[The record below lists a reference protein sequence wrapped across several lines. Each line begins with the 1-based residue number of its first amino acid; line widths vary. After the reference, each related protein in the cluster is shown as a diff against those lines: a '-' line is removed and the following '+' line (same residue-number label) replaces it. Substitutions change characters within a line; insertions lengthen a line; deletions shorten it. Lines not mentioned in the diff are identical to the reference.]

1 MTIYIAHRQNSKKS
15 LLKKNE
21 YFSDGLEI
29 DLRSNSNKIIMSH
42 DPFKKGLDF
51 VKNIKFLKNNF
62 LLIDIKSTGI
72 YKKVIQILKKKKIK
86 FLFLNLISSEFVEM
100 INRGLSRNLLLRFSS
115 YENINLKNKKLKKI
129 TWIWVDFFQ
138 DEYIKKNEYN
148 YIKKFNKK
156 ICLASPDLLR
166 KSSMSILKLIK
177 YLNRNQIKIDMV
189 CTKKKNIK
197 LWKKFYKY

>member
-72 YKKVIQILKKKKIK
+72 YKKVIQILKKKKNKVFIFKLNIFRICGNDKSWFKQELAIK
-86 FLFLNLISSEFVEM
+86 IFV
-100 INRGLSRNLLLRFSS
+100 
-115 YENINLKNKKLKKI
+115 
-129 TWIWVDFFQ
+129 
-138 DEYIKKNEYN
+138 
-148 YIKKFNKK
+148 
-156 ICLASPDLLR
+156 LR
-166 KSSMSILKLIK
+166 K
-177 YLNRNQIKIDMV
+177 Y
-189 CTKKKNIK
+189 
-197 LWKKFYKY
+197 